1 MALTI
6 YEVLGNAKINLVDNA
21 KGGIVPAEFG
31 RSQLSNAME
40 LLDADFDLYADFDES
55 WAKHKEA
62 TDAKED
68 GE

>member
-6 YEVLGNAKINLVDNA
+6 MEVLQNTKINLVDNA

-40 LLDADFDLYADFDES
+40 LLEDDYDLYADFDES
-55 WAKHKEA
+55 WAKHKGT
-62 TDAKED
+62 TDD
-68 GE
+68 